1 MKYLFDLLPIA
12 MFFVTFRLAEADKAW
27 AAGFATRHFGSLVS
41 GGKVGTAEAPVL
53 LATVVVI
60 VATLAQILWLKAR
73 KLPVKPTLWI
83 SFGLVAVL
91 GGLTIWLHDENFI
104 KWKPTVLYW
113 VFASALALS
122 PLVLGKNL
130 VKRLMGEQMSLPE
143 PIWRQLNVLWAVFF
157 AAMGL
162 LNLWVAYHFETA
174 TWVNFKLFGATGL
187 LVAFMLAQGLYL
199 NRHLLEVPATP
210 PAAPPSPEAEQP

>member
-1 MKYLFDLLPIA
+1 
-12 MFFVTFRLAEADKAW
+12 
-27 AAGFATRHFGSLVS
+27 
-41 GGKVGTAEAPVL
+41 
-53 LATVVVI
+53 VVVI

-73 KLPVKPTLWI
+73 KLTVKPTLWI

-113 VFASALALS
+113 VFSAALALS
-122 PLVLGKNL
+122 PWVLGKNL
-130 VKRLMGEQMSLPE
+130 VKRLMGEQMNLPD
-143 PIWRQLNVLWAVFF
+143 PIWSRLNGVWAVFF

-187 LVAFMLAQGLYL
+187 LVVFMLAQGFYL
-199 NRHLLEVPATP
+199 NKHLIPEPDLPPGTP
-210 PAAPPSPEAEQP
+210 HAPEAEQT